1 MPDGS
6 AGTLDTVARTPFSGL
21 AMKRRRSRQAIAGWA
36 FSAPALFLMGLLL
49 IGPVVMVIVI
59 SFTDYALGEP
69 TWKWVGFQNY
79 EEMFDDRKFWTSLRN
94 TLVYVA
100 IVVPASVGLG
110 LGAAILIEGSRLW
123 KSFYRAIYFLPVMS
137 TLVAMAIVWSIVM
150 NPDFGLLNWVLKQV
164 GVGRINWLNDADT
177 ALLSICIISI
187 WQAVGFNMVLFLA
200 GLSSIPK
207 DLYDAAD
214 LDGASS
220 FWDRFRTVTL
230 PMLGP
235 VMLFVLVITTIR
247 SFQVFDTVHVLTKG
261 GPNYASEVLIYSVYR
276 EGFINFLAAYASAIT
291 VVFLVFILILTLIK
305 VRFVERKVHYG

>member
-1 MPDGS
+1 MSEAHVSGMTPADIPNS
-6 AGTLDTVARTPFSGL
+6 AG
-21 AMKRRRSRQAIAGWA
+21 KRRWLSREALTAWT
-36 FSAPALFLMGLLL
+36 FSAPAIFLMLVLL
-49 IGPVVMVIVI
+49 IGPVIMVVVI

-69 TWKWVGFQNY
+69 EWNWVGFDNY
-79 EEMFDDRKFWTSLRN
+79 DEMFGDKRFWTSLKN
-94 TLVYVA
+94 TLIYVA
-100 IVVPASVGLG
+100 VVVPCSVLLG
-110 LGAAILIEGSRLW
+110 LGAAILIEGSKLW
-123 KSFYRAIYFLPVMS
+123 KSFYRAVYFLPVMS

-150 NPDFGLLNWVLKQV
+150 NPDFGLLNHIVSALGFK
-164 GVGRINWLNDADT
+164 RINWLNDGDT
-177 ALLSICIISI
+177 ALLSICLISI

-214 LDGASS
+214 LDGAASWWS
-220 FWDRFRTVTL
+220 RFRTVTL

-276 EGFINFLAAYASAIT
+276 EGFINFLAAYASTIT
-291 VVFLVFILILTLIK
+291 VVFLLFILILTFIK
-305 VRFVERKVHYG
+305 IRFVERKVHYG